1 MTPYETIFNSFL
13 KRIEDEI
20 LPKFEE
26 SEQNEIMVGYLN
38 DAIAMM
44 TADDLMIEHD
54 LNNKDDDLMEF
65 TDDLNNLEI
74 ELLSKVMVVSW
85 YEQKIN
91 SIETT
96 VMMIGVSGEKWTSQK
111 ALAES
116 MKTRQAKAYK
126 EARKL
131 ARGYHYRNNNYL
143 GGDKQW

>member
-26 SEQNEIMVGYLN
+26 SEQNEILIGYLN

-65 TDDLNNLEI
+65 NDDLNNLEV

-111 ALAES
+111 GLAES
-116 MKTRQAKAYK
+116 MKTRQTKAYR

-143 GGDKQW
+143 GGDK

>member
-26 SEQNEIMVGYLN
+26 SEQNEIMIGYLN

-65 TDDLNNLEI
+65 TDDLTNLEV

-111 ALAES
+111 DLAES
-116 MKTRQAKAYK
+116 MKARQTKAYR

-143 GGDKQW
+143 GGDK

>member
-26 SEQNEIMVGYLN
+26 SEQNEIMIGYLN

-111 ALAES
+111 DLAES
-116 MKTRQAKAYK
+116 MKTRQIKAYR

-131 ARGYHYRNNNYL
+131 ARGYHYRNNTYL
-143 GGDKQW
+143 GGDK

>member
-26 SEQNEIMVGYLN
+26 SEQNEILIGYLN

-65 TDDLNNLEI
+65 NDDLNNLEV

-96 VMMIGVSGEKWTSQK
+96 VMMIGVSCEKWTSQK
-111 ALAES
+111 DLAES
-116 MKTRQAKAYK
+116 MKSRQTKAYR

-143 GGDKQW
+143 GGDK

>member
-1 MTPYETIFNSFL
+1 MTPYGIIFSSFL

-26 SEQNEIMVGYLN
+26 SEQNEIMIGYLN
-38 DAIAMM
+38 DAVAMM

-65 TDDLNNLEI
+65 TDDLNNLEV

-111 ALAES
+111 DLAES
-116 MKTRQAKAYK
+116 MKARQ
-126 EARKL
+126 
-131 ARGYHYRNNNYL
+131 
-143 GGDKQW
+143 

>member
-1 MTPYETIFNSFL
+1 MI
-13 KRIEDEI
+13 
-20 LPKFEE
+20 
-26 SEQNEIMVGYLN
+26 GYLN

-65 TDDLNNLEI
+65 TDDLNNLEV

-111 ALAES
+111 DLAES
-116 MKTRQAKAYK
+116 MKTRQTKAYK

-143 GGDKQW
+143 GGDK

>member
-26 SEQNEIMVGYLN
+26 SEQNEILISYLN

-65 TDDLNNLEI
+65 NDDLNNLEV

-111 ALAES
+111 DLAES
-116 MKTRQAKAYK
+116 MKTRQTKAYR

-143 GGDKQW
+143 GGDK

>member
-26 SEQNEIMVGYLN
+26 SERNEILIGYLN

-65 TDDLNNLEI
+65 TDDLNNLEV

-96 VMMIGVSGEKWTSQK
+96 VMMIGVSGEKWTNQK
-111 ALAES
+111 DLAES
-116 MKTRQAKAYK
+116 MKTRQTKAYK

-143 GGDKQW
+143 GGDK

>member
-1 MTPYETIFNSFL
+1 MTPYETIFSSFL

-26 SEQNEIMVGYLN
+26 SEQNEIMIGYLN

-65 TDDLNNLEI
+65 TDDLNNLEV

-96 VMMIGVSGEKWTSQK
+96 DEKLLEIT
-111 ALAES
+111 AYVEN
-116 MKTRQAKAYK
+116 KTFCDKS
-126 EARKL
+126 KL
-131 ARGYHYRNNNYL
+131 SIAFISPIHPT
-143 GGDKQW
+143 

>member
-26 SEQNEIMVGYLN
+26 SEQNEILIGYLN

-65 TDDLNNLEI
+65 KDDLNNLEV

-111 ALAES
+111 DLAES
-116 MKTRQAKAYK
+116 MKTRQTKAYR

-131 ARGYHYRNNNYL
+131 ARGYHSRNNNYL
-143 GGDKQW
+143 GGDK